1 MCSCAHAYTHKH
13 MLKITPLIPEGKAPS
28 QMQHWAIPGSQR
40 QGQEVGFSFRT
51 TAGLTP
57 RLMAKGFSSLP
68 QNHRTSQV
76 GREAQVQLLAPQ
88 GTTQNSNPISENVL
102 QMLPQHPWSGCLLQG
117 ASGPKQADSQHLTP
131 HRKFGNSKLQNPF
144 SCIFSHEIKGFYVLL
159 SVTAT
164 YFTL

>member
-88 GTTQNSNPISENVL
+88 GTTQKSNHMSESVVQILYLLLVQHRDRMVHISLGHRRMSFCSCSTHMESI
-102 QMLPQHPWSGCLLQG
+102 PAHSF
-117 ASGPKQADSQHLTP
+117 QAPTTPFLREERSQ
-131 HRKFGNSKLQNPF
+131 K
-144 SCIFSHEIKGFYVLL
+144 
-159 SVTAT
+159 
-164 YFTL
+164 